1 MGELLTGNPGN
12 GSGTS
17 ITLPATVENIGKIT
31 AFVEGRMEEKDC
43 PLKQIMQVSMA
54 VDEVM
59 ANVAMYAYAPG
70 TGDVTVAVDFDD
82 GSRTVSITFI
92 DRGVAFDPLAKEDPD
107 VTLPAEQRKIGGLG
121 IFLVKKT
128 MDDVTYRREGDKNV
142 LCIKKKV

>member
-1 MGELLTGNPGN
+1 MGERLTGNPGN

-82 GSRTVSITFI
+82 GSRTVSVTFI

-128 MDDVTYRREGDKNV
+128 MDDVAYRREGDQNI

>member
-1 MGELLTGNPGN
+1 M
-12 GSGTS
+12 
-17 ITLPATVENIGKIT
+17 ENIGKIT

-107 VTLPAEQRKIGGLG
+107 VTLPAEQRKIGGLC

-128 MDDVTYRREGDKNV
+128 MDDVAYRREGDKNV

>member
-82 GSRTVSITFI
+82 GSRMVSITFI

-128 MDDVTYRREGDKNV
+128 MDDVAYRREGDKNV

>member
-1 MGELLTGNPGN
+1 MGELLTGDPGN

-128 MDDVTYRREGDKNV
+128 MDDVAYRREGDKNV

>member
-31 AFVEGRMEEKDC
+31 AFVEGRMEEKNC

-128 MDDVTYRREGDKNV
+128 MDDVAYRREGDKNV

>member
-92 DRGVAFDPLAKEDPD
+92 DRGVAFDPPAKEDPD

-128 MDDVTYRREGDKNV
+128 MDDVAYRREGDKNV

>member
-54 VDEVM
+54 VDEIM

-128 MDDVTYRREGDKNV
+128 MDDVAYRREGDKNV

>member
-1 MGELLTGNPGN
+1 MGERLTGNPGN

-70 TGDVTVAVDFDD
+70 TGDVTVTVDFDD

-92 DRGVAFDPLAKEDPD
+92 DRGVAFDPLAEEDPD

-128 MDDVTYRREGDKNV
+128 MDDVAYRREGDKNV

>member
-17 ITLPATVENIGKIT
+17 ITLPATVESIGKIT

-43 PLKQIMQVSMA
+43 PLQQIMTVSMA

-128 MDDVTYRREGDKNV
+128 MDDVAYRREGDKNV

>member
-1 MGELLTGNPGN
+1 MGERLAGSSGN

-17 ITLPATVENIGKIT
+17 ITLPAAVENIGKIT

-70 TGDVTVAVDFDD
+70 TGDVTVDVGFDD
-82 GSRTVSITFI
+82 ESRTVSITFI

-128 MDDVTYRREGDKNV
+128 MDDVAYRREGDKNV

>member
-1 MGELLTGNPGN
+1 MGERLTGNPGN

-128 MDDVTYRREGDKNV
+128 MDDVAYRREGDKNV

>member
-17 ITLPATVENIGKIT
+17 ITLPATVENIAKIT

-128 MDDVTYRREGDKNV
+128 MDDVAYRREGDKNV

>member
-1 MGELLTGNPGN
+1 MGERLTGNPGN

-128 MDDVTYRREGDKNV
+128 MDDVAYRREGDQNI

>member
-1 MGELLTGNPGN
+1 MGERLTGNPGN

-121 IFLVKKT
+121 ILLVKKT
-128 MDDVTYRREGDKNV
+128 MDDVAYRREGDKNV

>member
-128 MDDVTYRREGDKNV
+128 MDDVAYRREGDKNV
-142 LCIKKKV
+142 LCIRKKV

>member
-1 MGELLTGNPGN
+1 MGERLTGNPGN

-128 MDDVTYRREGDKNV
+128 MDDVAYRREGDKNV
-142 LCIKKKV
+142 LCIRKKV

>member
-31 AFVEGRMEEKDC
+31 AFVEGRMEEKGC
-43 PLKQIMQVSMA
+43 PLKPIMQVSMA
-54 VDEVM
+54 VDGVM

>member
-1 MGELLTGNPGN
+1 MGERLTGNPGN

-70 TGDVTVAVDFDD
+70 TGDVTVDVDFDD

-107 VTLPAEQRKIGGLG
+107 VTLPAEERQIGGLG
-121 IFLVKKT
+121 IYMTKKA
-128 MDDVTYRREGDKNV
+128 MDEMRYEYTNGQNV
-142 LCIKKKV
+142 LTLIKNF

>member
-92 DRGVAFDPLAKEDPD
+92 DRGVAFDPLAKDDPD
-107 VTLPAEQRKIGGLG
+107 VTLSAEERQIGGLG

-128 MDDVTYRREGDKNV
+128 MDGMDYRREDGKNI
-142 LCIKKKV
+142 LTIRKKI

>member
-70 TGDVTVAVDFDD
+70 TGDVTVTVDFDD

-128 MDDVTYRREGDKNV
+128 MDDVAYRREGDKNV

>member
-128 MDDVTYRREGDKNV
+128 MDDVAYCREGDKNV

>member
-1 MGELLTGNPGN
+1 MGEILAGIPGN

-17 ITLPATVENIGKIT
+17 ITLPATVENIAKIT

-54 VDEVM
+54 VDEIM

-70 TGDVTVAVDFDD
+70 TGDVTVDVGFDD

-128 MDDVTYRREGDKNV
+128 MDSVTYRREGDKNV

>member
-1 MGELLTGNPGN
+1 MGERLTGNPGN

-128 MDDVTYRREGDKNV
+128 MDDVAYRREGDKNF

>member
-128 MDDVTYRREGDKNV
+128 MDDVAYRREGDKNV

>member
-128 MDDVTYRREGDKNV
+128 MDDVAYRREGDKNI

>member
-128 MDDVTYRREGDKNV
+128 MDDVAYRREGDKIV